1 MGVDMSGLVHIG
13 PLSLIPK
20 LILSPNRALFTGPP
34 PIVQV
39 DGDVLGD
46 PGPAGCCQ
54 GGGEGVRPRGRCRR
68 RQGSISP
75 AAAPSAS
82 GSNGMTRAMSAGVTR
97 PRPGRSKEAPPPCC
111 CHASSIMRCCCCCRC
126 SASIPCGGLLPPPPS
141 LK

>member
-1 MGVDMSGLVHIG
+1 MGVDMSGLVHI
-13 PLSLIPK
+13 PPPSLIPK

-54 GGGEGVRPRGRCRR
+54 GGGGGPCGRCSR

-75 AAAPSAS
+75 AAAPAAL
-82 GSNGMTRAMSAGVTR
+82 GSNGITRAMSAGGSE
-97 PRPGRSKEAPPPCC
+97 PGPAGRGREERGSAAAATPAA
-111 CHASSIMRCCCCCRC
+111 ASSVIHC
-126 SASIPCGGLLPPPPS
+126 SDLDGQG
-141 LK
+141 